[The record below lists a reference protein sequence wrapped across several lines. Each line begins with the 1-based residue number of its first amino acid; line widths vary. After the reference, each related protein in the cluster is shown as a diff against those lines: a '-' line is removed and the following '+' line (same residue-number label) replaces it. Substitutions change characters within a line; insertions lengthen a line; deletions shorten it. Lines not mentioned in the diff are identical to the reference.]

1 MTLLIRKGGR
11 RIAAALSAA
20 LALLAGAAP
29 AAAANVR
36 VNPVN
41 VVLAPNRGSAELRVT
56 NTDKQIVSMRVSA
69 VRWTQ
74 EGGRDVYTPAPEVIA
89 SPPIFSVAVG
99 GTQVI
104 RLGLRSR
111 TAGAAYRIRLEEIP
125 SASTDKAAIRV
136 ALKLDL
142 PFYVLASAH
151 AKPALQGLLEPA
163 GVGQTATI
171 RNDGNRHARVLR
183 VKLVDGAGRT
193 LAASAAAGVVLPHSA
208 RSFRLAPVETGT
220 PAALIVTT
228 AEGKVRSQ
236 LGAPRP

>member
-151 AKPALQGLLEPA
+151 AKPA